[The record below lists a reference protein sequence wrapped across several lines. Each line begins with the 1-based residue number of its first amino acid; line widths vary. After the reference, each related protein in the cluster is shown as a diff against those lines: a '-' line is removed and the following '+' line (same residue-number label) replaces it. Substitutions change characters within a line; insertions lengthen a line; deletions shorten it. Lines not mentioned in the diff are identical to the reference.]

1 MLTFFDGQQPINR
14 RELLRVGTLG
24 LGGLSLSS
32 LLGVK
37 ALAKGQP
44 NPLTGKS
51 VIFLF
56 QQGGPSQH
64 ETFDPKPDAPSG
76 VRSVGEVIPTS
87 VSGTHFSGWMPRLA
101 KLAHKFTVV
110 RSFSTENSGHNIQP
124 IVSKSSK
131 EANIGVHFSRVAG
144 VTRLDSGVPT
154 NVVLFPRSVAA
165 DVPGPEA
172 RGNISATGP
181 YSKGYAPFIPSKG
194 GQLQDDMNLALPR
207 DRFFE
212 RRKLLAGLDSLN
224 RSVDLTG
231 EVGALDYIQQQAAEV
246 LLGGGVSAALD
257 LSREDPRVLARYNT
271 SRYMGGK

>member
-181 YSKGYAPFIPSKG
+181 YSKGYAPFIPGKG

-212 RRKLLAGLDSLN
+212 RLSL
-224 RSVDLTG
+224 
-231 EVGALDYIQQQAAEV
+231 IHI
-246 LLGGGVSAALD
+246 
-257 LSREDPRVLARYNT
+257 
-271 SRYMGGK
+271 